1 MQFVPA
7 HRHTDNIVESHC
19 HCQWVPD
26 LQNFS
31 LRLIIIV
38 AVWCTV
44 SDSLRQTSQVKRIV
58 HLVNQ
63 VQYHVWIVG
72 YSGCSNATQHNPGHA
87 AEVH

>member
-44 SDSLRQTSQVKRIV
+44 SDSLV

-63 VQYHVWIVG
+63 AQYHVWIVG